1 MSLLVWLPLNGALN
15 NQGLSDVNV
24 INNGCFVNTLGKI
37 GKCYLF
43 SNSYL
48 RIDKKL
54 INTAEYSIS
63 FWMYP
68 TDVSSNHCIFSTR
81 NVNSGAVSVYL
92 LPAGIRFDT
101 STSSNW
107 QTGFKPSANTWY
119 HITLVQDATKK
130 YLYVNGVL
138 TTSSAGTTTLSQV
151 SSVCTIGCEHI
162 DGSSTSIGTYFA
174 GRLNDFRIYDHALSD
189 KEVKEISKALVAH
202 YPLNNQGKS
211 NPNLLRYSKVTDT
224 NKTILTSYAGSLW
237 NNLTIANK
245 DGYDGYY
252 YPSSQSSTWFWSGN
266 NWCTG
271 LKANQRYTYTAWIY
285 ITAQQNFNFTSLG
298 HFQVYNVNS
307 SAADK
312 SHEDV
317 AAERLYEPSVIPANK
332 WTKIRISF
340 TTNNLANSFFIIY
353 PRYSIGANVTELY
366 FRNCKLEE
374 GGTPTPWCPHA
385 DDIEGNG
392 GAENLFKGTAM
403 TPLERASSGFVG
415 SSDADYT
422 KCFRYYNGS
431 ASNHSFQGNTDYI
444 TLSSGSNI
452 GISFLRKASDIN
464 LDYNS
469 YYTISCEAKC
479 TTSNMHLDIGLSYM
493 NTSNTWVWRGGTN
506 PQNFTATNVW
516 QKFTLTFKPDADT
529 LYIDY
534 CFTVNGTGTLAIR
547 KCKMEKGSVA
557 TPWVPNPAD
566 VSWKEINPEV
576 DTLFDTSGYNHNMSK
591 FGTGKISYIT
601 GKNPRYQVCT
611 HFDGTSCWL
620 GNEYSDAIMPTD
632 AITINCWVE
641 WLGSSFNPISCTE
654 GGGWNFESNGTYIQ
668 FPAYIYGVGYAK
680 AISDKTANY
689 FADGKLHM
697 LTGTLDCKTRT
708 IKIYIDGVL
717 NNTATYSSGDRIG
730 YANNKFVIGG
740 EAGGSGSSAG
750 VAAMSTDNIS
760 DVRIYATA
768 LSADD
773 IKELYNI
780 SGSIDNHGNSYA
792 YEYNEEV

>member
-1 MSLLVWLPLNGALN
+1 M
-15 NQGLSDVNV
+15 
-24 INNGCFVNTLGKI
+24 
-37 GKCYLF
+37 
-43 SNSYL
+43 
-48 RIDKKL
+48 
-54 INTAEYSIS
+54 
-63 FWMYP
+63 
-68 TDVSSNHCIFSTR
+68 
-81 NVNSGAVSVYL
+81 
-92 LPAGIRFDT
+92 
-101 STSSNW
+101 
-107 QTGFKPSANTWY
+107 
-119 HITLVQDATKK
+119 
-130 YLYVNGVL
+130 
-138 TTSSAGTTTLSQV
+138 
-151 SSVCTIGCEHI
+151 
-162 DGSSTSIGTYFA
+162 
-174 GRLNDFRIYDHALSD
+174 
-189 KEVKEISKALVAH
+189 
-202 YPLNNQGKS
+202 
-211 NPNLLRYSKVTDT
+211 
-224 NKTILTSYAGSLW
+224 
-237 NNLTIANK
+237 
-245 DGYDGYY
+245 
-252 YPSSQSSTWFWSGN
+252 
-266 NWCTG
+266 
-271 LKANQRYTYTAWIY
+271 
-285 ITAQQNFNFTSLG
+285 NFTSLG

-307 SAADK
+307 SASDK

-317 AAERLYEPSVIPANK
+317 VAERLYEPSVIPANK

-340 TTNNLANSFFIIY
+340 TTNNLANSFFTIY

-431 ASNHSFQGNTDYI
+431 ASNHNFQGNTDYI

-479 TTSNMHLDIGLSYM
+479 TKSNMHLDIGLSYM
-493 NTSNTWVWRGGTN
+493 NTSNTWVWRGGSN
-506 PQNFTATNVW
+506 PQNFTTTNEW

-529 LYIDY
+529 QYIDY

-547 KCKMEKGSVA
+547 KCKMEKGSAA
-557 TPWVPNPAD
+557 TPWIPNPAD
-566 VSWKEINPEV
+566 VSWKQINSEAN
-576 DTLFDTSGYNHNMSK
+576 TLFDTSGYNHNMSK

-601 GKNPRYQVCT
+601 DKNPRYQVCT

-632 AITINCWVE
+632 AITINC
-641 WLGSSFNPISCTE
+641 TE

-680 AISDKTANY
+680 AISDKTPNY

-750 VAAMSTDNIS
+750 VAVMSTDNIS